1 MNEEYNETELFE
13 KNSFFE
19 IIWISDK
26 ERIHSSMIGWML
38 SNDCNVLTDDIK
50 KGFFKSVLGIKT
62 ENFKIDEVKNEY
74 KKVDI
79 YIKTDKFNVL
89 IENKLK
95 STQHSNQLAKYN
107 KTFNLI
113 DEKNYHPFLLSL
125 IEEEPE
131 QSNWKTITYNKVLSY
146 FKQFVDDFKGEE
158 KEIIYLND
166 YLLFLEKLTV
176 SFNLFHEETS
186 SFEYIFDER
195 YLSNLDKT
203 VDDNLKTF
211 ILKNKLS
218 QIFKRSF
225 FTELIQELDQN
236 DSIEIGSRNCRIG
249 TGKGGEVHFTMT
261 IEDDIPFMGFKCRT
275 EIQIEGYSIK
285 FSFTDTEYH
294 TKFRRE
300 EFINSEPD
308 IIEIFQKY
316 VDSKKND
323 FTKLNPPRTKGRVSI
338 SRKMKKKY
346 WLMDRQEL
354 EKFLEHEI
362 KMARDL
368 TVNLKQKLI

>member
-1 MNEEYNETELFE
+1 MNEEYNETELFK

-19 IIWISDK
+19 ILSISDK

-38 SNDCNVLTDDIK
+38 SNKCNVLTDDIK

-62 ENFKIDEVKNEY
+62 ENFKIDKVINEY

-113 DEKNYHPFLLSL
+113 DKKNYHPFLLSL

-186 SFEYIFDER
+186 SFEYIFDENCSENSDER
-195 YLSNLDKT
+195 MKSFL
-203 VDDNLKTF
+203 VD
-211 ILKNKLS
+211 NKLS
-218 QIFKRSF
+218 QIFNISF
-225 FTELIQELDQN
+225 FIELIKDLCLKNFLGISSEYY
-236 DSIEIGSRNCRIG
+236 RIG
-249 TGKGGEVHFTMT
+249 KGRAGSIHFTLT
-261 IEDDIPFMGFKCRT
+261 IEDDIPFMGIKCRT
-275 EIQIEGYSIK
+275 ELQIEGTTCK

-294 TKFRRE
+294 TYTDEKNRKEIF
-300 EFINSEPD
+300 FNSEPN
-308 IIEIFQKY
+308 IIEIFGKY
-316 VDSKKND
+316 LECEKND
-323 FTKLNPPRTKGRVSI
+323 FTKLNPPKSKGRVSI

-368 TVNLKQKLI
+368 TVDLKQKLI

>member
-38 SNDCNVLTDDIK
+38 SNECNVLTDDIK

-62 ENFKIDEVKNEY
+62 ENFKIDEVINEY

-113 DEKNYHPFLLSL
+113 DEENYHPFLLSL

-218 QIFKRSF
+218 QIFKMSF

-249 TGKGGEVHFTMT
+249 KGNGGEVHLTMT

-275 EIQIEGYSIK
+275 EIQLEGYSIK

-294 TKFRRE
+294 TKFRYE

-308 IIEIFQKY
+308 IIEIFQEY
-316 VDSKKND
+316 VDSEKND
-323 FTKLNPPRTKGRVSI
+323 FTKSNPPRKKGRVSI

-368 TVNLKQKLI
+368 TVDLKQKLI

>member
-1 MNEEYNETELFE
+1 MNEEYNETELFK

-19 IIWISDK
+19 IISISDK

-38 SNDCNVLTDDIK
+38 SNKCNVLTDDIK

-62 ENFKIDEVKNEY
+62 ENFKIDEVINEY

-113 DEKNYHPFLLSL
+113 DEKNSHPFLLSL

-186 SFEYIFDER
+186 SFEYIFDKNCSENSDER
-195 YLSNLDKT
+195 MKSFI
-203 VDDNLKTF
+203 VD
-211 ILKNKLS
+211 NKLS
-218 QIFKRSF
+218 QIFNISF
-225 FTELIQELDQN
+225 FKELIKDLSLKN
-236 DSIEIGSRNCRIG
+236 FLGISIEHYRIG
-249 TGKGGEVHFTMT
+249 KGSGGSIHFTLT

-275 EIQIEGYSIK
+275 ELQIEGTACK

-294 TKFRRE
+294 TDTDTKTRYE
-300 EFINSEPD
+300 KFINSKPN
-308 IIEIFQKY
+308 IIKIFEKY
-316 VDSKKND
+316 KESEKNE
-323 FTKLNPPRTKGRVSI
+323 FIKCNKPKRKGRVSI
-338 SRKMKKKY
+338 SRTMKKKY
-346 WLMDRQEL
+346 WLMDRKEL
-354 EKFLEHEI
+354 EKFLEYEI
-362 KMARDL
+362 KIARDL
-368 TVNLKQKLI
+368 TVDLKQQLI